1 MSPPFTK
8 SGLHEAL
15 ALIAREIVGGLR
27 HGYFDFSISGETVR
41 QGECSMTFKAGKSHR
56 FRISENDYKENPTF
70 ILSDPEQKGAP
81 LQLTHQTDQH
91 DPDAMAHGNDHD
103 GSGQRPM
110 GQTVR
115 QKNK

>member
-1 MSPPFTK
+1 MSPPYMK

-27 HGYFDFSISGETVR
+27 HGYFDFSISGEAVR
-41 QGECSMTFKAGKSHR
+41 QGECSLTFKAGKSHR

-81 LQLTHQTDQH
+81 LQLTHQGDQH
-91 DPDAMAHGNDHD
+91 NPDVTAGNNHD
-103 GSGQRPM
+103 TGQRPL
-110 GQTVR
+110 GQTIR
-115 QKNK
+115 QKNER